1 MPVLMIAL
9 ASVLVFIAV
18 MVLLAM
24 AALAEYGQMQRI
36 RFDPAARP
44 FSLSLTEAFD
54 PEHAILWGTQ
64 IPALLLVSS
73 AGGRGLA
80 YNRLYHA
87 YLEAARHYPELYE
100 GSSFAQ
106 WLFFLEQNELVTL
119 TSYRVRITGYGR
131 EFLKHCLAE
140 TAVAA

>member
-9 ASVLVFIAV
+9 ASVLVFIAI
-18 MVLLAM
+18 MVLLAL
-24 AALAEYGQMQRI
+24 AALAEYGQLQRI
-36 RFDPAARP
+36 RFDPSAQP
-44 FSLSLTEAFD
+44 FSLVLTEAFD

-64 IPALLLVSS
+64 VSALLLINS
-73 AGGRGLA
+73 AGARGLA

-87 YLEAARHYPELYE
+87 YTETAQRYPELYE

-119 TSYRVRITGYGR
+119 TSYRVRMTGYGR

-140 TAVAA
+140 VAVAA